1 MTVKKNSKDLLEHSL
16 ERLEE
21 IVGMLEQGSVS
32 LDEAMN
38 LYEEGIR
45 ISKECGERLKAAELR
60 INKLTKNIDGQFELS
75 EDIEAS

>member
-1 MTVKKNSKDLLEHSL
+1 MTAKKNSKGSLEHSL

-21 IVGMLEQGSVS
+21 IVGSLEDGSVP

-45 ISKECGERLKAAELR
+45 ISKDCGERLKAAELR
-60 INKLTKNIDGQFELS
+60 IKKMTKNIDGQFELS
-75 EDIEAS
+75 EDIEAP

>member
-1 MTVKKNSKDLLEHSL
+1 MTAKKNTKNSLEQAL

-21 IVGMLEQGSVS
+21 IVGTLEQGTIS
-32 LDEAMN
+32 LDDAMD

-60 INKLTKNIDGQFELS
+60 IKKLTKNAEGQFELS
-75 EDIEAS
+75 EDVEES